1 MPKTGSH
8 LHSLGK
14 LKSECLGK
22 QDEAG
27 MKGGGILQEVPSR
40 GSQSEE
46 QSQSSGR
53 EGQKALQVTRS

>member
-14 LKSECLGK
+14 LKSKCLGK

-27 MKGGGILQEVPSR
+27 IKGGGILQEVPSQ

-46 QSQSSGR
+46 KSQSSSMEDR
-53 EGQKALQVTRS
+53 KPRR